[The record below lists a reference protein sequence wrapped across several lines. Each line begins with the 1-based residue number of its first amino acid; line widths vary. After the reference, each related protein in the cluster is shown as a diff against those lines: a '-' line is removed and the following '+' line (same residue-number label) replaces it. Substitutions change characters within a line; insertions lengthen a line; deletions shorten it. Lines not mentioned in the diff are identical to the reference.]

1 TPLPSPDVLQR
12 VAGWRERV
20 PFYRERIRADLDL
33 ARDWAAV
40 PTTSRADLARVPWD
54 FVPDD
59 EPLDRLII
67 YRTAATT
74 GHPITRPH
82 PPPAVRCY
90 EPMLE
95 FALRHHGADPTF
107 DADSVA
113 CFLVGAQ
120 VRTYTYATV
129 LYNWGGA
136 GFAKLNVRQTEWPRD
151 GSQGH
156 YFADLQPRFLS
167 GDPVS
172 FAEMLRLDL
181 PAAPLGLVTTSVAM
195 SPAL

>member
-1 TPLPSPDVLQR
+1 EVWSG
-12 VAGWRERV
+12 VAGWSECGRSCGGRTGAALV
-20 PFYRERIRADLDL
+20 RG
-33 ARDWAAV
+33 RDWAV
-40 PTTSRADLARVPWD
+40 VRTPSRADLARVPWD

-59 EPLDRLII
+59 EALDRLII
-67 YRTAATT
+67 YRTAGTT
-74 GHPITRPH
+74 GHPITVPH
-82 PPPAVRCY
+82 HPLAVRCY

-95 FALRHHGADPTF
+95 FALRRHGADPTF
-107 DADSVA
+107 DGDSVA

-120 VRTYTYATV
+120 GRTYTYATV

-151 GSQGH
+151 GSQGR